1 MTLSFKV
8 IKVIVSLFLSL
19 PFSSL
24 SRSISFVCKINRK
37 VETKER
43 TKNYNVNEQTI
54 QNNGNYNYKL
64 ISDIRYKYEMLL
76 FKRQWF
82 TR

>member
-1 MTLSFKV
+1 M
-8 IKVIVSLFLSL
+8 IKVIVSFFFSL

-24 SRSISFVCKINRK
+24 SLSLSFVCKINRK
-37 VETKER
+37 IETKE
-43 TKNYNVNEQTI
+43 TKKNYDVNEQTI

-64 ISDIRYKYEMLL
+64 ITDIRYKYEMLL

>member
-1 MTLSFKV
+1 M
-8 IKVIVSLFLSL
+8 IKVIVSFFLSLSL

-24 SRSISFVCKINRK
+24 SLSLSFVCKINRK
-37 VETKER
+37 IETKE
-43 TKNYNVNEQTI
+43 TKKNYDVNEQTI

-64 ISDIRYKYEMLL
+64 ITDIRYKYEMLL